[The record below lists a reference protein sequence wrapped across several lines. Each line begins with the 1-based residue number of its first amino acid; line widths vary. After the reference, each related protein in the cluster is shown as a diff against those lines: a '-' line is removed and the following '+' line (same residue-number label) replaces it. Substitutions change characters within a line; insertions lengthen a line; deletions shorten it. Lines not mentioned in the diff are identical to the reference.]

1 MPSFTPEEQQLLDQR
16 MQSTPYLNL
25 SLDGDSEAQ
34 AEAAAAV
41 NDDAADMNHALIEQS
56 PHERKRLASVG
67 FEGLNQATLFSSVA
81 NLSNTIM
88 GSGILGLPNAFAAC
102 G

>member
-1 MPSFTPEEQQLLDQR
+1 MH
-16 MQSTPYLNL
+16 STPYLNL
-25 SLDGDSEAQ
+25 SMDGDSEAQ

-41 NDDAADMNHALIEQS
+41 NGDDAGDMDAALIEQS

-67 FEGLNQATLFSSVA
+67 FDGLGQATLFSSVA
-81 NLSNTIM
+81 NLANTIM